1 MPPSFWV
8 SLADED
14 LMAKALKG
22 DLGIVPALDID
33 SHEHLELVVRETSK
47 REGVAGY
54 KLGLT
59 SVLRFGLQESLRRLR
74 DLTDLPI
81 IYDHQKAGPDMPD
94 MAKKY
99 TAMCKEA
106 DVDGLILFPVAG
118 PTAVD
123 RFVGEAIGAGLIPI
137 VGGEI
142 PVPDYGVSGGGY
154 MLDDALDRIL
164 VRAVRNKADHFVLPA
179 HDVAKIERWSKWIA
193 ANVPSPLLLLTGFGA
208 LGGSIE
214 TSFAAAAVCKR
225 RFAIVGRL
233 ITGSKTPG
241 EAAAQLFEQM
251 QAVKTAA

>member
-1 MPPSFWV
+1 
-8 SLADED
+8 
-14 LMAKALKG
+14 MAKLLEGAM
-22 DLGIVPALDID
+22 GIVPALDID
-33 SHEHLELVVRETSK
+33 SHEQLEFVVRETSK

-59 SVLRFGLQESLRRLR
+59 SVMRFGLKESMRRLR

-81 IYDHQKAGPDMPD
+81 LYDHQKAGPDMPD
-94 MAKKY
+94 MAVKY
-99 TAMCKEA
+99 TAMCKDA

-123 RFVGEAIGAGLIPI
+123 GFVGEAIRANIVAV

-164 VRAVRNKADHFVLPA
+164 VRAVANKADHFVLPA
-179 HDVAKIERWSKWIA
+179 HDLGKIGRWSTWIA
-193 ANVPSPLLLLTGFGA
+193 ANVTSPVVLLTGFGA

-214 TSFAAAAVCKR
+214 TSFAASAVCPR

-233 ITGSKTPG
+233 ITGATSPG
-241 EAAAQLFEQM
+241 DAAARMYQQM
-251 QAVKTAA
+251 QASKALA

>member
-1 MPPSFWV
+1 
-8 SLADED
+8 
-14 LMAKALKG
+14 MAKMLKG
-22 DLGIVPALDID
+22 EMGIVPALDID
-33 SHEHLELVVRETSK
+33 SHDQLEQVVRETSN

-59 SVLRFGLQESLRRLR
+59 SVMRFGLKESMRRLR

-81 IYDHQKAGPDMPD
+81 LYDHQKAGPDMPD
-94 MAKKY
+94 MATKY
-99 TAMCKEA
+99 TAMCKDA

-123 RFVGEAIGAGLIPI
+123 GFVGAAIRAGIVPV

-164 VRAVRNKADHFVLPA
+164 ARAVTNKANHFVLPA
-179 HDVAKIERWSKWIA
+179 HDVIKIKRWSEWIA
-193 ANVPSPLLLLTGFGA
+193 ANVQSPVVLLTGFGA

-214 TSFAAAAVCKR
+214 TSSAAAAACPR

-233 ITGSKTPG
+233 ITGAKAPG
-241 EAAAQLFEQM
+241 DAAARMFEQM
-251 QAVKTAA
+251 QATKALA

>member
-1 MPPSFWV
+1 
-8 SLADED
+8 
-14 LMAKALKG
+14 MAKVLKG
-22 DLGIVPALDID
+22 EMGIVPALDID

-59 SVLRFGLQESLRRLR
+59 SVLRFGLQESVRRLR

-81 IYDHQKAGPDMPD
+81 LYDHQKAGPDMPD
-94 MAKKY
+94 MAVKY
-99 TAMCKEA
+99 TAMCKKA
-106 DVDGLILFPVAG
+106 DVDGLILFPLAG

-123 RFVGEAIGAGLIPI
+123 GFVGEAVRAGLIPV

-164 VRAVRNKADHFVLPA
+164 VRAVHNKADHFVLPA
-179 HDVAKIERWSKWIA
+179 HDLVKIDRWSKWIA
-193 ANVPSPLLLLTGFGA
+193 ANVTSPLVLLTGFGA

-214 TSFAAAAVCKR
+214 TSFAAAAVCSR

-241 EAAAQLFEQM
+241 DAAARLYEQM

>member
-1 MPPSFWV
+1 
-8 SLADED
+8 
-14 LMAKALKG
+14 MAKVLKG

-59 SVLRFGLQESLRRLR
+59 SVLRFGLRESVRRLSE
-74 DLTDLPI
+74 LTDLPI
-81 IYDHQKAGPDMPD
+81 LYDHQKAGPDMPD
-94 MAKKY
+94 MATKY
-99 TAMCKEA
+99 VALCKEA
-106 DVDGLILFPVAG
+106 GVDGLILFPVAG

-123 RFVGEAIGAGLIPI
+123 KFVGEAIHAGLTPL

-164 VRAVRNKADHFVLPA
+164 VRAAYDKADHFVLPA
-179 HDVAKIERWSKWIA
+179 HDTGKIKRWSKWIA
-193 ANVPSPLLLLTGFGA
+193 SNVSSPLVLLTGFGA

-214 TSFAAAAVCKR
+214 TAFAAAAPCKR

-233 ITGSKTPG
+233 ITGSKAPG
-241 EAAAQLFEQM
+241 DAAALLYEQM
-251 QAVKTAA
+251 QAVTPAA

>member
-1 MPPSFWV
+1 MV
-8 SLADED
+8 
-14 LMAKALKG
+14 KALKG
-22 DLGIVPALDID
+22 EMGIVPALDID
-33 SHEHLELVVRETSK
+33 SHDQFERVVRETAK

-59 SVLRFGLQESLRRLR
+59 SVLRLGLAESVRRLR
-74 DLTDLPI
+74 DLTDLPVL
-81 IYDHQKAGPDMPD
+81 YDHQKAGPDMPD
-94 MAKKY
+94 MAVKY

-123 RFVGEAIGAGLIPI
+123 RFVGEAVRAGLIPV

-164 VRAVRNKADHFVLPA
+164 VRAVHNKADHFVLPA
-179 HDVAKIERWSKWIA
+179 HDLAKIGRWSKWIA
-193 ANVPSPLLLLTGFGA
+193 ANVASPLVVLTGFGA
-208 LGGSIE
+208 LGGTIE
-214 TSFAAAAVCKR
+214 TSFVAAAACKR
-225 RFAIVGRL
+225 RFAVVGRL

-241 EAAAQLFEQM
+241 DAAARLYEQM
-251 QAVKTAA
+251 QATKTAA

>member
-1 MPPSFWV
+1 MT
-8 SLADED
+8 
-14 LMAKALKG
+14 KALKG
-22 DLGIVPALDID
+22 EMGIIPALDID
-33 SHEHLELVVRETSK
+33 AHEQLEFVVRETSK

-59 SVLRFGLQESLRRLR
+59 SVMRFGLLESVRRLR
-74 DLTDLPI
+74 DMTDLPI

-106 DVDGLILFPVAG
+106 DLDGLILFPVAG

-123 RFVGEAIGAGLIPI
+123 GFVGEAVRAGLVPM

-154 MLDDALDRIL
+154 MVDDALDRIL
-164 VRAVRNKADHFVLPA
+164 ARAVHNKADHFVLPA
-179 HDVAKIERWSKWIA
+179 HNAAKIERWSKWIA
-193 ANVPSPLLLLTGFGA
+193 ANVKSPLVLITGFGA
-208 LGGSIE
+208 LGGTIE
-214 TSFAAAAVCKR
+214 TSFAAASVCGR

-241 EAAAQLFEQM
+241 DTAAQMYEQM
-251 QAVKTAA
+251 QAVKAAA

>member
-1 MPPSFWV
+1 
-8 SLADED
+8 
-14 LMAKALKG
+14 MAKALKG
-22 DLGIVPALDID
+22 DMGIVPALDID
-33 SHEHLELVVRETSK
+33 SHEHLERVVRETSK

-59 SVLRFGLQESLRRLR
+59 SVLRFGLAESVRRLR

-81 IYDHQKAGPDMPD
+81 LYDHQKAGPDMPD
-94 MAKKY
+94 MAVRY

-123 RFVGEAIGAGLIPI
+123 GFVGEAVRAGLIPV

-164 VRAVRNKADHFVLPA
+164 VRAVHNKADHFVLPA
-179 HDVAKIERWSKWIA
+179 HDLVKIQRWSKWIA
-193 ANVPSPLLLLTGFGA
+193 ANVESPLVLLTGFGA

-214 TSFAAAAVCKR
+214 TSFAAASVCKR

-233 ITGSKTPG
+233 ITGAKSPCD
-241 EAAAQLFEQM
+241 AAAKLYEQM
-251 QAVKTAA
+251 QATAT

>member
-1 MPPSFWV
+1 
-8 SLADED
+8 
-14 LMAKALKG
+14 MAKKLKG
-22 DLGIVPALDID
+22 DMGIVPALDID

-59 SVLRFGLQESLRRLR
+59 SVLHFGLGESVRRLR

-99 TAMCKEA
+99 TALCKEA

-123 RFVGEAIGAGLIPI
+123 QFVGEAIRADLTPF

-164 VRAVRNKADHFVLPA
+164 ARAVQNKADHFVLPA
-179 HDVAKIERWSKWIA
+179 NDKAKIMRWSKWIA
-193 ANVPSPLLLLTGFGA
+193 ANVKSPLVMITGFGA
-208 LGGSIE
+208 LGGTIE
-214 TSFAAAAVCKR
+214 TSFTSAAACER

-233 ITGSKTPG
+233 ITGAKSPG
-241 EAAAQLFEQM
+241 DAAARMYDDM
-251 QAVKTAA
+251 QAVVSKA

>member
-1 MPPSFWV
+1 M
-8 SLADED
+8 
-14 LMAKALKG
+14 
-22 DLGIVPALDID
+22 GIVPALDID
-33 SHEHLELVVRETSK
+33 SHEHLERVVRETSK

-59 SVLRFGLQESLRRLR
+59 SVLRFGLQESVRRLR

-81 IYDHQKAGPDMPD
+81 LYDHQKAGPDMPD

-99 TAMCKEA
+99 TAMCREA

-123 RFVGEAIGAGLIPI
+123 GFVGEAVRAGLIPV

-164 VRAVRNKADHFVLPA
+164 VRAVHNKADHFVLPA
-179 HDVAKIERWSKWIA
+179 HDPVKIDRWSKWIA
-193 ANVPSPLLLLTGFGA
+193 GNVASPLVMLTGFGS

-214 TSFAAAAVCKR
+214 TSFAAASTCKR
-225 RFAIVGRL
+225 RFIIVGRL
-233 ITGSKTPG
+233 ITGSKAPG
-241 EAAAQLFEQM
+241 DAAAKLYEEM
-251 QAVKTAA
+251 QVVKTAA

>member
-1 MPPSFWV
+1 
-8 SLADED
+8 
-14 LMAKALKG
+14 MAKALKG
-22 DLGIVPALDID
+22 EMGIVPALDID

-59 SVLRFGLQESLRRLR
+59 SVLRFGLQESVRRLR

-81 IYDHQKAGPDMPD
+81 LYDHQKAGPDMPD
-94 MAKKY
+94 MAVKY
-99 TAMCKEA
+99 TAMCRKA

-123 RFVGEAIGAGLIPI
+123 AFVGEAVRAGLIPV

-154 MLDDALDRIL
+154 MLDDVLDRIL
-164 VRAVRNKADHFVLPA
+164 VRAVHNKADHFVLPA
-179 HDVAKIERWSKWIA
+179 HDLAKIARWSKWIA
-193 ANVPSPLLLLTGFGA
+193 ANVTSSLVMITGFGA

-214 TSFAAAAVCKR
+214 TAFAAAAACPR

-241 EAAAQLFEQM
+241 DAAAQLYEQM
-251 QAVKTAA
+251 RAVKTAA

>member
-1 MPPSFWV
+1 LV
-8 SLADED
+8 DED
-14 LMAKALKG
+14 LMAKTLKG
-22 DLGIVPALDID
+22 EMGIVPALDID
-33 SHEHLELVVRETSK
+33 SHDHLERVVRGTSR

-59 SVLRFGLQESLRRLR
+59 SVLRFGLQESVRRLR

-123 RFVGEAIGAGLIPI
+123 RFVGEAVSAGLIPF

-142 PVPDYGVSGGGY
+142 PVPDYSVSGGGY
-154 MLDDALDRIL
+154 MLDDTLDRIL
-164 VRAVRNKADHFVLPA
+164 VRA
-179 HDVAKIERWSKWIA
+179 
-193 ANVPSPLLLLTGFGA
+193 
-208 LGGSIE
+208 
-214 TSFAAAAVCKR
+214 
-225 RFAIVGRL
+225 
-233 ITGSKTPG
+233 
-241 EAAAQLFEQM
+241 
-251 QAVKTAA
+251 